1 MKKRILSLLTIACTA
16 VLLTSCTSAAPAASP
31 ASSSPSGPD
40 PALFDYTAKTYGI
53 ASFEGK
59 YKVQGRCPVISYTPP
74 KADEALEAL
83 ALDYS
88 CSSFSFNAYCEG
100 DVTAEIYTAPTA
112 IGGDMLYL
120 NVYVDGVRNAS
131 RPEYKLTGKKVHTL
145 TIASDLERG
154 LHTFVIERQTEAE
167 RGLLYLNSVSLCG
180 ELYEPPGQ
188 SSLFIEFIGDSITT
202 GYGNLYPDLTEG
214 EQNPNPASNV
224 YQDGTRTYAYLTAQ
238 KLGADYS
245 IIAQQGIGISSGYY
259 PHTMLGTYKYTCY
272 QCDHRQPW
280 DFERK
285 ADLVVIN
292 LGTNDRTM
300 VSAGKTTL
308 EKIQKG
314 FEQFCLLVREK
325 YPDAKILWAYGMME
339 QSAETQIKA
348 ALSAAGGEEAGF
360 YYVKLASDGSGGN
373 GHPSAAAHE
382 ENAEI
387 LTEAIKKIIASGE

>member
-1 MKKRILSLLTIACTA
+1 MKKSILSLLTIACTA

-245 IIAQQGIGISSGYY
+245 IIAQQGIGISSGY
-259 PHTMLGTYKYTCY
+259 
-272 QCDHRQPW
+272 
-280 DFERK
+280 
-285 ADLVVIN
+285 
-292 LGTNDRTM
+292 
-300 VSAGKTTL
+300 
-308 EKIQKG
+308 
-314 FEQFCLLVREK
+314 
-325 YPDAKILWAYGMME
+325 
-339 QSAETQIKA
+339 
-348 ALSAAGGEEAGF
+348 
-360 YYVKLASDGSGGN
+360 
-373 GHPSAAAHE
+373 
-382 ENAEI
+382 
-387 LTEAIKKIIASGE
+387 